1 MPTYAHICDNGHE
14 FDLVLRFSEL
24 EQPQFCECGSSAGR
38 VICAPK
44 MISVQADICYT
55 SPIDGTPITTKQKR
69 IEDLKRS
76 NCIPYEE
83 GMKQDYARR
92 QKDGEKQLDASV
104 DSFVEAQVAQLPA
117 RKRERLEA
125 ELKSGATV
133 DLERVTPP
141 QQQHPRI

>member
-1 MPTYAHICDNGHE
+1 MPSYLHRCDDGHE
-14 FDLVLRFSEL
+14 FDLYLKFSQL
-24 EQPQFCECGSSAGR
+24 EEAQHCVCGRPASR

-44 MISVQADICYT
+44 MIAVQADVCYT

-69 IEDLKRS
+69 LEDLKRS

-104 DSFVEAQVAQLPA
+104 DSFVEAQVSQMPA
-117 RKRERLEA
+117 RKREKLES
-125 ELKSGATV
+125 ELKSGVVV
-133 DLERVTPP
+133 DAARITPP
-141 QQQHPRI
+141 QASAR